1 MSRTDAFFDMDGT
14 LIKKNAIQHY
24 LYLGTQNLPLVNRWA
39 LVMKII
45 FLLPFYF
52 ILDSI
57 DRRLFNHFFYH
68 NYSNYSLKYINN
80 ESKNYFDLKIKD
92 SIFSDALDCIEQHR
106 EQGNLLI
113 LVTGSLDFIAQPLAD
128 FLNFDAV
135 LATKLENKD
144 EYYTGKIEGV
154 SIIGEEK
161 AKAMKNLALELEI
174 DLNKSFGYGD
184 SISDLEMLKIV
195 SNSIVF
201 NPNNKLQVIAQQKD
215 WQIKNWNETRLYN

>member
-1 MSRTDAFFDMDGT
+1 MSRIAAFFDVDGT

-24 LYLGTQNLPLVNRWA
+24 LYLGSQNLPLVNRWA
-39 LVMKII
+39 LVIKIL

-80 ESKNYFDLKIKD
+80 ESKNYFHFNIKN
-92 SIFSDALDCIEQHR
+92 SVFNQALACIEQHR
-106 EQGNLLI
+106 EQGHLLI
-113 LVTGSLDFIAQPLAD
+113 LVTGSLDFIVQPLAD

-135 LATKLENKD
+135 LATKLEIKD

-154 SIIGEEK
+154 SIVGEEK
-161 AKAMKNLALELEI
+161 AKAMKNLAIQLDI

-184 SISDLEMLKIV
+184 SISDLAMLKIV
-195 SNSIVF
+195 GNSIVV
-201 NPNNKLQVIAQQKD
+201 NPNKQLKILAQQKS
-215 WQIKNWNETRLYN
+215 WQINNWN